1 MDNLP
6 AIQGEDPVFLE
17 VVEAVSRLAMLDR
30 PCLVVGERGTGKE
43 LLTSRLHYLS
53 NRWEGP
59 LVKVN
64 CAALSESLLES
75 ELFGHEAGA
84 FTGAQRRHAGRFERA
99 DGGTLV
105 LDEIATASAAV
116 QENVLRIIEYG
127 EFERVGGQ
135 DTVSVDVRVIGSTN
149 VDLPQL
155 ARQGRFR
162 ADLLD
167 RLSFEVITVPP
178 LRARP
183 TDILALTQVFGVEM
197 TRTLSREV
205 YAGFSRRAEQALLDH
220 DWPGNV
226 RELKNV
232 VERAVW
238 RAASLDEPIQTLQID
253 PFQSRWRPDA
263 KPYTPGNPDVPSQAA
278 APPTRTGEG
287 FLAQVAK
294 LERDLLSRALDTA
307 NWNQTEA
314 ANLLGLGYHQ
324 FRRLISKHDLRATS
338 LR

>member
-1 MDNLP
+1 MDFLP
-6 AIQGEDPVFLE
+6 PIHGEDPVFLE
-17 VVEAVSRLAMLDR
+17 VMEEVGRLATLDR

-53 NRWEGP
+53 QRWEGP

-84 FTGAQRRHAGRFERA
+84 FTGATRQHAGRFERA
-99 DGGTLV
+99 EGGTLV

-127 EFERVGGQ
+127 EFERVGGSETIQ
-135 DTVSVDVRVIGSTN
+135 VDVRVIGSTN
-149 VDLPQL
+149 VDLPSL
-155 ARQGRFR
+155 ADQGKFR

-167 RLSFEVITVPP
+167 RLAFAVVTVPP

-183 TDILALTQVFGVEM
+183 ADILALANEFALAM
-197 TRTLSREV
+197 TRVLERD
-205 YAGFSRRAEQALLDH
+205 AFPGFSSTVESALLAH
-220 DWPGNV
+220 DWRGNV

-238 RAASLDEPIQTLQID
+238 KTLDLKEPIKALEID
-253 PFQSRWRPDA
+253 PFQSPWRPGY
-263 KPYTPGNPDVPSQAA
+263 KPESADVVASNEQTGGFTQRVTEFEKTLLLQA
-278 APPTRTGEG
+278 
-287 FLAQVAK
+287 
-294 LERDLLSRALDTA
+294 LERSRHNQSETARAL
-307 NWNQTEA
+307 E
-314 ANLLGLGYHQ
+314 LSYHQ
-324 FRRLISKHDLRATS
+324 LRRLITKHRLRE
-338 LR
+338 

>member
-1 MDNLP
+1 MFMEMLP
-6 AIQGEDPVFLE
+6 TVHGEDPVFLE
-17 VVEAVSRLAMLDR
+17 VVEEVSKLALLER

-53 NRWEGP
+53 PRWEGP

-84 FTGAQRRHAGRFERA
+84 FTSAHGRHVGRFERA

-116 QENVLRIIEYG
+116 QENVLRIIEHG
-127 EFERVGGQ
+127 EFERVGGS
-135 DTVSVDVRVIGSTN
+135 DTIEVDVRVVGSTN
-149 VDLPQL
+149 VDLPAL
-155 ARQGRFR
+155 ARAGKFR

-167 RLSFEVITVPP
+167 RLAFAVLTVPP

-183 TDILALTQVFGVEM
+183 ADVLALAHQFGLEM
-197 TRTLSREV
+197 TRALEREV
-205 YAGFSRRAEQALLDH
+205 FPGFTARAETELLSH

-232 VERAVW
+232 VQRAVW
-238 RAASLDEPIQTLQID
+238 RATELEEPISAFQLD
-253 PFQSRWRPDA
+253 PFESPWRPTTAEASAVAINTSSDEFESVSDLDA
-263 KPYTPGNPDVPSQAA
+263 
-278 APPTRTGEG
+278 G
-287 FLAQVAK
+287 FEQQVARF
-294 LERDLLSRALDTA
+294 ECTLLRTALQDARSNQTRAARALD
-307 NWNQTEA
+307 
-314 ANLLGLGYHQ
+314 LSYHQ
-324 FRRLISKHDLRATS
+324 FRRLIAKHGLCQ
-338 LR
+338 